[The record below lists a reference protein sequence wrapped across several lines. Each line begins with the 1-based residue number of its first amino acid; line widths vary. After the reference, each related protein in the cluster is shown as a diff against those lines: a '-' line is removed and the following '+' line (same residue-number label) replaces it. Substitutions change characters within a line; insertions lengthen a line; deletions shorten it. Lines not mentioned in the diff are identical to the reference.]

1 MGLFSRTKKDQP
13 AWLAGARE
21 FCRSAGITL
30 AAWGPHALVVEAK
43 SPERAAEITAQLASL
58 GFQPV
63 EDPDDAYAGL
73 LTLTHPD

>member
-1 MGLFSRTKKDQP
+1 
-13 AWLAGARE
+13 
-21 FCRSAGITL
+21 
-30 AAWGPHALVVEAK
+30 VEAK